1 MSYAGTFF
9 CFELR
14 RFLSKRVIAS
24 FLVLFLL
31 LFIQVNIGIKEY
43 NQSLDRAEEF
53 YRIEAMNFAKFTD
66 YDVYGDEGH
75 TVLFNPAPVSIF
87 FSNVGIPN
95 DLIGNFDS
103 IVHLGIYDNY
113 KDDSLFFTS
122 LNTLWSFSGLLL
134 LFGSLLALL
143 YGYEAFKDREYLKFL
158 SGIISY
164 RKVYLYLALSRIIL
178 LFLALLAIFVPM
190 IGWASMKGVV
200 LSGGDLYGLA
210 AYFLVTLLTLIISFL
225 AGTAIST
232 IFSRTRGLMVLMVVW
247 IVFVFL
253 IPGFIQNMIARSAV
267 DSTQDYRAEIEKFK
281 IVVDFQKEA
290 NKSYGGY
297 YDGRNKELANKI
309 MENYWNTDYKKS
321 EALEE
326 GLKGEISANIKRHRD
341 VSLFIPTLFYQLSAQ
356 EVSSR
361 GYGDFL
367 AFYTYL
373 QELKA
378 KFVRFYI
385 DRYYYHDPREIV
397 NFIQGKENL
406 YFSESRIPEGFWI
419 GLGIN
424 LVYLL
429 MLFMGSFYLFKK
441 KLYAL
446 RPAKE
451 CEGSK
456 ISDIKLKKGEYRVWV
471 TQDEDFKDRLY
482 TVLSGNDR
490 EYRREGYKRRIII
503 GDREITSIGV
513 GEGFFYLCHPDHIP
527 ADVEVGDFVEFIGE
541 LLGASPGDI
550 EALFELE
557 EMKEVR
563 GVQFGKLDGYKR
575 GAILLSLLSLSR
587 RQIYLFNDVC
597 QGMPIEITVLLKKK
611 LDHLKD
617 KEGLAISLT
626 NDAIIIPPGSHKGMV
641 YFESDRWTLMVEDY
655 IRLL

>member
-1 MSYAGTFF
+1 
-9 CFELR
+9 
-14 RFLSKRVIAS
+14 
-24 FLVLFLL
+24 
-31 LFIQVNIGIKEY
+31 
-43 NQSLDRAEEF
+43 
-53 YRIEAMNFAKFTD
+53 
-66 YDVYGDEGH
+66 
-75 TVLFNPAPVSIF
+75 
-87 FSNVGIPN
+87 
-95 DLIGNFDS
+95 
-103 IVHLGIYDNY
+103 
-113 KDDSLFFTS
+113 
-122 LNTLWSFSGLLL
+122 
-134 LFGSLLALL
+134 
-143 YGYEAFKDREYLKFL
+143 
-158 SGIISY
+158 
-164 RKVYLYLALSRIIL
+164 
-178 LFLALLAIFVPM
+178 
-190 IGWASMKGVV
+190 
-200 LSGGDLYGLA
+200 
-210 AYFLVTLLTLIISFL
+210 
-225 AGTAIST
+225 
-232 IFSRTRGLMVLMVVW
+232 MVVW
-247 IVFVFL
+247 IMFVFL

-267 DSTQDYRAEIEKFK
+267 DSTQDYRAEIEKFD
-281 IVVDFQKEA
+281 VVADFEKRAVKKAGKFNVE
-290 NKSYGGY
+290 NMSVE
-297 YDGRNKELANKI
+297 RELL
-309 MENYWNTDYKKS
+309 ESYWNTDYKKI

-326 GLKGEISANIKRHRD
+326 GLKGEISANIRRHRNL
-341 VSLFIPTLFYQLSAQ
+341 SLFIPTLFYQLSAQ

-385 DRYYYHDPREIV
+385 DRYYYHDPREII
-397 NFIQGKENL
+397 NFIQGKESL
-406 YFSESRIPEGFWI
+406 YFSESRIPKGFWI

-490 EYRREGYKRRIII
+490 EYMRKGYKRRIII

-513 GEGFFYLCHPDHIP
+513 GEEFLYLCHPDHIP
-527 ADVEVGDFVEFIGE
+527 VDVEVGDFVEFIGG
-541 LLGASPGDI
+541 LLGASQEEI
-550 EALFELE
+550 VALLKVE
-557 EMKEVR
+557 EMKDVR
-563 GVQFGKLDGYKR
+563 GKPFVKLDGYKR
-575 GAILLSLLSLSR
+575 GAILLSLLSLSQ

-617 KEGLAISLT
+617 KGGLAISLT

-655 IRLL
+655 IRLI